1 MLRKRTKIQV
11 LIARDRN
18 GKVSDL
24 VDPALQKS
32 TVHEFLAPI
41 IDRDSIL
48 CSDGHSWY
56 KTFSRDYGIAHHRL
70 IVFDKSASDR
80 QGIPHSER
88 EQLYEPLEGVDGA
101 LSWGGDSVLT

>member
-1 MLRKRTKIQV
+1 V

-18 GKVSDL
+18 GKVSDF

-48 CSDGHSWY
+48 CPDGHSWY

-70 IVFDKSASDR
+70 IVFDNQR
-80 QGIPHSER
+80 V
-88 EQLYEPLEGVDGA
+88 YEPIERLDGA
-101 LSWGGDSVLT
+101 LSWSGHGISAQLLGMAATV